1 MADYQDDTIITL
13 DWDEHI
19 RMRPGMYI
27 GKLGNGSSFDD
38 GIYVLLKEVTMTTL
52 DNIIKKLSPVVP
64 VVVQINRIFA
74 T

>member
-13 DWDEHI
+13 DCDEHI

-52 DNIIKKLSPVVP
+52 DNIIKKLSKVVP